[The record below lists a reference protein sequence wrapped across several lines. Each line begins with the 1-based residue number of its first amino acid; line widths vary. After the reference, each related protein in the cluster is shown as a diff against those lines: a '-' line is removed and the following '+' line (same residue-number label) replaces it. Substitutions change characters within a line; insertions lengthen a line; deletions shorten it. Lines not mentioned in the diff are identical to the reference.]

1 MYYEC
6 SACNLYAY
14 DKLFRM
20 LQKNAKKK
28 KKPNLH
34 RQASASFLRDLWA
47 VSYIKVAPI
56 YMQNCSVLDI
66 LMITQL
72 TENMQKVEE
81 TKNEE
86 TE

>member
-1 MYYEC
+1 MNALHVTYMPMISYLEYY
-6 SACNLYAY
+6 
-14 DKLFRM
+14 KKM
-20 LQKNAKKK
+20 QKK